1 MMRKKRIDVIAQEES
16 YHNLSVF
23 TDVEELN
30 KVVRTYKDDIR
41 TSVKRADV
49 QARLITLLDILKRH
63 SCKYV
68 GVSFLCKNSIA
79 DMMEVSYKT
88 VQRLMKKLVNLGMIN
103 QIAMKRKKDM
113 RQTSNAIIIQQSVEE
128 MSHKNPAEMAAKCPT
143 KKTNTISLKQ
153 NIKDINIRK
162 EDEFLSSENEKD
174 FIDYRVPQSMRM
186 KLATAFHSKVINESF
201 HNAINIAKKAA
212 KKCSL
217 LSDSDVFNNI
227 LVNASVALY
236 SKTQEFEHNGA
247 LMKNPIGYFTRTF
260 KNMIY
265 DYIDSFRDIH
275 NVAQRK
281 ANACIGGIYYNWLK
295 DNDSKEASTDTIDS
309 SLVPGVYY
317 KISKEEADE
326 MGLY

>member
-1 MMRKKRIDVIAQEES
+1 MKKKRINIIAQEES

-30 KVVRTYKDDIR
+30 KVVRTYRDVIT

-79 DMMEVSYKT
+79 DIMEISYKT
-88 VQRLMKKLVNLGMIN
+88 VQRLMKKLVDLDMIN

-113 RQTSNAIIIQQSVEE
+113 RQTSNAIIIQPIVEKV
-128 MSHKNPAEMAAKCPT
+128 SYKVDTKSPVKCPT
-143 KKTNTISLKQ
+143 KKTKSISLKQ
-153 NIKDINIRK
+153 KSKDINKRK
-162 EDEFLSSENEKD
+162 GDVSQSFQHDLD

-186 KLATAFHSKVINESF
+186 KLQTAFDPKVINESF
-201 HNAINIAKKAA
+201 KNARNIAKKAA
-212 KKCSL
+212 KQFNL
-217 LSDSDVFNNI
+217 LADTDIFHNI
-227 LVNASVALY
+227 LANASSVLI
-236 SKTQEFEHNGA
+236 SKTHKYEHNGK
-247 LMKNPIGYFTRTF
+247 LMKNPIGYFTSTF
-260 KNMIY
+260 KQMVYN
-265 DYIDSFRDIH
+265 YIDSFRDIH
-275 NVAQRK
+275 NLANRK
-281 ANACIGGIYYNWLK
+281 PTTYTSDGIFYNWLEV
-295 DNDSKEASTDTIDS
+295 DGSKIPFTATIDN

-326 MGLY
+326 MGWY